1 MTVNFKKEADLLADW
16 LTEIRRDFHR
26 FPEPSFGEVRTAK
39 IISEFLEEW
48 GYSVSSVGRTGVK
61 GVLRGEPGTKAVAVR
76 ADMDGLPIGEE
87 TGAEYASSYPGMMHA
102 CGHDIHMACALGAA
116 KMLAEARKKGA
127 LSGTVVM
134 LFQPA
139 EEINQ
144 GAAAIIKEGALTD
157 PDVNMIFG
165 LHNHP
170 SYPAGTIVVKEGPM
184 MAAVDTLKMRISGT
198 GSHGAIPHMSA
209 DPVVAAASVVMNLQ
223 TVVSRNVDPQD
234 SAVLSFGTVR
244 GGTAD
249 NVIPEHIEMTGTI
262 RSFLP
267 EVRDSLHERIARIA
281 ASVAEGLGCRAEVEI
296 RRDLPAVS
304 NDEASYSCC
313 IRAAQIAAGAEKII
327 PATPSMGGE
336 DFALFQQVIPGC
348 MFWLGVGNEAI
359 GAVHPWH
366 SPKFTADETA
376 LPVGAAV
383 LAQAAFIALG
393 E

>member
-1 MTVNFKKEADLLADW
+1 MTPDFRKEADRLSEW
-16 LTEIRRDFHR
+16 LTEVRRDFHR
-26 FPEPSFGEVRTAK
+26 FPELSFKETRTAK
-39 IISEFLEEW
+39 IISNYLEEW
-48 GYSVSSVGRTGVK
+48 GYSVSSIGGTGVK
-61 GVLRGEPGTKAVAVR
+61 GVLKGEPGSRTVALR
-76 ADMDGLPIGEE
+76 ADMDALPIGEE
-87 TGAEYASSYPGMMHA
+87 TGADFASSCPGVMHA

-116 KMLAEARKKGA
+116 KMLAGA
-127 LSGTVVM
+127 QKEGMLTGSVVM

-139 EEINQ
+139 EELNQ
-144 GAAAIIKEGALTD
+144 GAAAILKDGALAN
-157 PDVNMIFG
+157 PDVDMIFG

-170 SYPAGTIVVKEGPM
+170 TYPAGTIVVKEGPM
-184 MAAVDTLKMRISGT
+184 MAAVDTLRMRITGT

-209 DPVVAAASVVMNLQ
+209 DPVVAAASVIMNLQ

-234 SAVLSFGTVR
+234 AAVISFGTVR

-249 NVIPEHIEMTGTI
+249 NVIPERIDMTGTV
-262 RSFLP
+262 RSFRP
-267 EVRDSLHERIARIA
+267 EVRDALHKRIARIA

-313 IRAAQIAAGAEKII
+313 IRAAQTAAGEEKII

-376 LPVGAAV
+376 LPTGAAT
-383 LAQAAFIALG
+383 LAQAAFIAMEG
-393 E
+393 